1 MTSLAFGGLLWFA
14 LFVFGVILTIC
25 WIVLPFALIGTKPLL
40 RQIIVEL
47 QRTNALLEARR
58 RE

>member
-14 LFVFGVILTIC
+14 LSVFGVILAIC